1 MNKINVSKI
10 ILAAAFLIFTAVI
23 FIADMLNGTLGRLA
37 GFTDIDK
44 ATETIIN
51 NDTFQQFFLNINGN
65 FSSIVDMRGYYN
77 DIGIYITEDKYIVS
91 MCEKTTT
98 DYEFE
103 QTVALKEYLDEK
115 GINLIYINQPAKY
128 LDDSMFIESFGKLSY
143 SNRNADLFLKRIRE
157 AGINTV
163 DLRDE
168 LLNDGL
174 NINEMFY
181 RTDHHW
187 TMETG
192 LWAAE
197 KMAESLN
204 TYAGYNIDLSIYDT
218 EKYNISKQENCW
230 LGEQGM
236 KLSGTYI
243 GFDNYIH
250 ITPDFPTSFHFKK
263 DNKEG
268 NFDDFINYDCYKM
281 SGRASLWSSWH
292 YSYRVLDVINNNVD
306 TGKVLMVCDSYANAT
321 LPFLALSVSETDHV
335 ILRNTEESLRDI
347 INKGG
352 YDTVI
357 ICYAQFM
364 IGAHDVPESANY
376 RMFDFE

>member
-1 MNKINVSKI
+1 
-10 ILAAAFLIFTAVI
+10 
-23 FIADMLNGTLGRLA
+23 
-37 GFTDIDK
+37 
-44 ATETIIN
+44 
-51 NDTFQQFFLNINGN
+51 
-65 FSSIVDMRGYYN
+65 
-77 DIGIYITEDKYIVS
+77 
-91 MCEKTTT
+91 
-98 DYEFE
+98 
-103 QTVALKEYLDEK
+103 YLDEK

-187 TMETG
+187 TMKTG

-197 KMAESLN
+197 KMAKSLN
-204 TYAGYNIDLSIYDT
+204 TYAGYNIDLSIYDA

-243 GFDNYIH
+243 GFDDYIH

-347 INKGG
+347 INKGD

>member
-243 GFDNYIH
+243 GFDDYIH

-306 TGKVLMVCDSYANAT
+306 TGKVLMVCDKNNIGSAKSIKNISIANLLVLLVFFFKAKYLCFLRSSSSLSAINY
-321 LPFLALSVSETDHV
+321 LPSKYS
-335 ILRNTEESLRDI
+335 
-347 INKGG
+347 
-352 YDTVI
+352 
-357 ICYAQFM
+357 
-364 IGAHDVPESANY
+364 
-376 RMFDFE
+376 